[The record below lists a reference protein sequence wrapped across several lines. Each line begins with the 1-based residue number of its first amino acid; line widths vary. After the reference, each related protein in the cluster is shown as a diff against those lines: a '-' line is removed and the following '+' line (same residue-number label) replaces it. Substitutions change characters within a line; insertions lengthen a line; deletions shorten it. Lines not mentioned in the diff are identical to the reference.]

1 MAQNAEPEAA
11 TYHLPQ
17 AILLHFAVAT
27 TAANC
32 QHDLH
37 TMRWQQDTAD
47 NEKAALLAL
56 ELEVSPLLGRLLVL
70 RGITDPDAA
79 QNFLNPR
86 LSQLHDPFLMAG
98 MDRAVERLK
107 RAVANKEKI
116 LIYGDYDVDGTT
128 AVVVLLAGLERLG
141 ARVDV
146 HIPDRLK
153 DGYGMRVPVV
163 ERAAAGGVTVLLSV
177 DTGIREHEVVAR
189 AQELGVDCIITDHH
203 LPKESLPPADALLN
217 PQRPDCAYPD
227 KNLSGVGVAF
237 KLVQGLL
244 GEGMTDALLQSY
256 LKIVAIGTIA
266 DVVPLVGENRV
277 IAKFG
282 LEGLRRPAAPGLT
295 ALMEVARLDGR
306 TPTSGDIAFRV
317 APRMNAAGRMEDAG
331 EVIELL
337 RTADPVKARKIASH
351 LDQLNSERQ
360 RAEESILN
368 EIEEMVKARPEMGE
382 RYSLVF
388 AGEGWHRGVIGIVA
402 QRVVERHYRPA
413 LVIGVEEGTGQGSG
427 RSIANFHLLSALTAC
442 ENVFERYGGHAAAA
456 GFALPSER
464 IGELTERFEA
474 YAQRNLTPQ
483 DLVPLLRVD
492 AEVDLEQ
499 MDWPVYEQLKRMEPF
514 GLGNPTPVFVA
525 RGLRLT
531 LPPRVVGE
539 KHLKLRVGDGT
550 RDLDAIGWR
559 IGEQAR
565 LLGHGEAV
573 DLAFTLDEN
582 TYQGMSSLQIV
593 IKDLQMSGA

>member
-1 MAQNAEPEAA
+1 
-11 TYHLPQ
+11 
-17 AILLHFAVAT
+17 
-27 TAANC
+27 
-32 QHDLH
+32 
-37 TMRWQQDTAD
+37 MRWQQVTTD

-56 ELEVSPLLGRLLVL
+56 ELEASPLLGRLLVL
-70 RGITDPDAA
+70 RGITDPEAA
-79 QNFLNPR
+79 HNFLNPR
-86 LSQLHDPFLMAG
+86 LSQLHNPFLMAG
-98 MDRAVERLK
+98 MDAAVERLK
-107 RAVANKEKI
+107 RAVANREKI

-141 ARVDV
+141 ARVEV

-163 ERAAAGGVTVLLSV
+163 ERAAAEGVTVLLSV

-189 AQELGVDCIITDHH
+189 AQQLGIDCIITDHH
-203 LPKESLPPADALLN
+203 LPKESLPPAHALLN
-217 PQRPDCAYPD
+217 PRRPDCRYPD

-244 GEGMTDALLQSY
+244 GDGMSDGLLQSF

-266 DVVPLVGENRV
+266 DVVPLTGENRV

-282 LEGLRRPAAPGLT
+282 LEGLRRPVAAGLT

-306 TPTSGDIAFRV
+306 TPTAGDIAFRV
-317 APRMNAAGRMEDAG
+317 APRMNAAGRMEDARA
-331 EVIELL
+331 VIELL
-337 RTADPVKARKIASH
+337 RTTDAVKARQIAGH

-368 EIEEMVKARPEMGE
+368 EIGALVKARAEFGD

-388 AGEGWHRGVIGIVA
+388 AGAGWHRGVIGIVA
-402 QRVVERHYRPA
+402 QRLVERHYRPT
-413 LVIGVEEGTGQGSG
+413 LVIGVENGTGQGSG
-427 RSIANFHLLSALTAC
+427 RSIANFHLLNALTDC
-442 ENVFERYGGHAAAA
+442 EHVFERYGGHAAAA
-456 GFALPSER
+456 GFALPSHR

-474 YAQRNLTPQ
+474 YARKNLAPE
-483 DLVPLLRVD
+483 DLVALLRVD
-492 AEVDLEQ
+492 AEVGLDQ

-514 GLGNPTPVFVA
+514 GMGNPTPVFAA
-525 RGLRLT
+525 RGLRLA

-539 KHLKLRVGDGT
+539 KHLKLKVANGG
-550 RDLDAIGWR
+550 RDWDAIGWR
-559 IGEQAR
+559 KAEQVK
-565 LLGHGEAV
+565 LLEACGAI

-582 TYQGMSSLQIV
+582 TWQGMSTLQMV
-593 IKDLQMSGA
+593 IKDLQISSR

>member
-1 MAQNAEPEAA
+1 
-11 TYHLPQ
+11 
-17 AILLHFAVAT
+17 
-27 TAANC
+27 
-32 QHDLH
+32 
-37 TMRWQQDTAD
+37 MRWEQETA
-47 NEKAALLAL
+47 NHEKAALLAL
-56 ELEVSPLLGRLLVL
+56 ELETSPLLGRLLVL
-70 RGITDPDAA
+70 RGITDPEAA

-86 LSQLHDPFLMAG
+86 LSQLHNPFLMAG

-107 RAVANKEKI
+107 RAVASKEKI

-141 ARVDV
+141 ARVAV

-163 ERAAAGGVTVLLSV
+163 ERAAAEGVTVLLSV

-189 AQELGVDCIITDHH
+189 AQELGIDCIITDHH
-203 LPKESLPPADALLN
+203 LPKESLPPAHSLLN
-217 PQRPDCAYPD
+217 PRRPDCEYPD

-244 GEGMTDALLQSY
+244 GPTMTDALLQSY

-277 IAKFG
+277 IASIG
-282 LEGLRRPAAPGLT
+282 LAGLRRPVQAGLT

-306 TPTSGDIAFRV
+306 TPTAGDIAFRV

-331 EVIELL
+331 AVIELL
-337 RTADPVKARKIASH
+337 RTADPVKARKIAGH

-368 EIEEMVKARPEMGE
+368 EIEEMVKARPELGE

-402 QRVVERHYRPA
+402 QRVVERHYRPT
-413 LVIGVEEGTGQGSG
+413 LVIGVEDGVGQGSG
-427 RSIANFHLLSALTAC
+427 RSIANFHLLNALTDC
-442 ENVFERYGGHAAAA
+442 ENVFERFGGHAAAA
-456 GFALPSER
+456 GFALASSR

-474 YAQRNLTPQ
+474 YARKNLTPQ

-492 AEVDLEQ
+492 AEVDLDQ

-514 GLGNPTPVFVA
+514 GMGNPTPVFVA

-539 KHLKLRVGDGT
+539 KHLKLKVANGA
-550 RDLDAIGWR
+550 RDWDAIGWR
-559 IGEQAR
+559 KGEQAK
-565 LLGHGEAV
+565 LLGPGDAIDV
-573 DLAFTLDEN
+573 AFTLDEN
-582 TYQGMSSLQIV
+582 TYQGMSSLQMV
-593 IKDLQMSGA
+593 IKDLQVSSGR

>member
-1 MAQNAEPEAA
+1 
-11 TYHLPQ
+11 
-17 AILLHFAVAT
+17 
-27 TAANC
+27 
-32 QHDLH
+32 
-37 TMRWQQDTAD
+37 MRWKQETGD
-47 NEKAALLAL
+47 NETAALLAL
-56 ELEVSPLLGRLLVL
+56 ELETSPLVGRLLVL
-70 RGITDPDAA
+70 RGITDPEAA
-79 QNFLNPR
+79 HTFLNPR
-86 LSQLHDPFLMAG
+86 LDHLHNPFLMAG
-98 MDRAVERLK
+98 MDAAIERLK
-107 RAVANKEKI
+107 RAVANRETI

-141 ARVDV
+141 ARVKV

-153 DGYGMRVPVV
+153 DGYGMRIPVV
-163 ERAAAGGVTVLLSV
+163 ERAAAQGVTVLLSV

-189 AQELGVDCIITDHH
+189 AQELGIDCIITDHH
-203 LPKESLPPADALLN
+203 LPKESLPPAHALLN
-217 PQRPDCAYPD
+217 PRRPDCNYPD

-244 GEGMTDALLQSY
+244 GERMTEALLQSF

-282 LEGLRRPAAPGLT
+282 LEGLRRPVQAGLA

-306 TPTSGDIAFRV
+306 TPTAGDIAFRI
-317 APRMNAAGRMEDAG
+317 APRMNAAGRMEDAS

-337 RTADPVKARKIASH
+337 RTTNAIKARKIAGH

-360 RAEESILN
+360 RAEEAILN
-368 EIEEMVKARPEMGE
+368 EIDERVKARPEIGE

-402 QRVVERHYRPA
+402 QRVVERHYRPT
-413 LVIGVEEGTGQGSG
+413 LVIGVEDGAGQGSG
-427 RSIANFHLLSALTAC
+427 RSIANFHLLDALTDC

-456 GFALPSER
+456 GFALAADR

-474 YAQRNLTPQ
+474 YARRSLAPH

-492 AEVDLEQ
+492 AEVDLDQ
-499 MDWPVYEQLKRMEPF
+499 MTWPVYEQLKRMEPF
-514 GLGNPTPVFVA
+514 GMGNPTPVFVA

-539 KHLKLRVGDGT
+539 KHLKLKVANGSHDW
-550 RDLDAIGWR
+550 DAIGWR
-559 IGEQAR
+559 KSEQAK
-565 LLGHGEAV
+565 LLGTGDAIDV
-573 DLAFTLDEN
+573 AFTLDEN
-582 TYQGMSSLQIV
+582 TYQGMSSLQMV
-593 IKDLQMSGA
+593 IKDFQITGGR

>member
-1 MAQNAEPEAA
+1 
-11 TYHLPQ
+11 
-17 AILLHFAVAT
+17 
-27 TAANC
+27 
-32 QHDLH
+32 
-37 TMRWQQDTAD
+37 MRWEQDTAD

-56 ELEVSPLLGRLLVL
+56 EMETSPLLGRLLVL
-70 RGITDPDAA
+70 RGITDPESAH
-79 QNFLNPR
+79 NFLNPR
-86 LSQLHDPFLMAG
+86 LTQLHNPFLMAG
-98 MDRAVERLK
+98 MDVAVERLK
-107 RAVANKEKI
+107 RAVTRKEKI

-141 ARVDV
+141 ACVDV

-163 ERAAAGGVTVLLSV
+163 ERAAAEGVTVLLSV

-189 AQELGVDCIITDHH
+189 AQQLGIDCIITDHH
-203 LPKESLPPADALLN
+203 LPKDSLPLAHALLN
-217 PQRPDCAYPD
+217 PRRSDCNYPD

-266 DVVPLVGENRV
+266 DVVPLQGENRV

-282 LEGLRRPAAPGLT
+282 LEGLRRPTAPGLT

-306 TPTSGDIAFRV
+306 TPSAGDIAFRV

-337 RTADPVKARKIASH
+337 RTNNAIKARKIACH

-368 EIEEMVKARPEMGE
+368 EIEEMVKSRPEMGE
-382 RYSLVF
+382 CYTLVF

-413 LVIGVEEGTGQGSG
+413 LVIGVENGTGQGSG
-427 RSIANFHLLSALTAC
+427 RSIANFHLLNALTAC
-442 ENVFERYGGHAAAA
+442 ESVFERYGGHAAAA
-456 GFALPSER
+456 GFALPAER
-464 IGELTERFEA
+464 IGELTDRFEA
-474 YAQRNLTPQ
+474 YARQNLAPH

-492 AEVDLEQ
+492 AEVDLGQ

-514 GLGNPTPVFVA
+514 GMGNPTPVFVA
-525 RGLRLT
+525 RGLRLA

-539 KHLKLRVGDGT
+539 KHLKLKVANGA
-550 RDLDAIGWR
+550 RDWDAIGWR
-559 IGEQAR
+559 KGEQAK
-565 LLGHGEAV
+565 LLGPGDAIDV
-573 DLAFTLDEN
+573 AFTLDEN
-582 TYQGMSSLQIV
+582 TWQGMSSLQMV
-593 IKDLQMSGA
+593 IKDLQMSGNR